1 MELVLVPLLLLLG
14 LATALDGGGD
24 DSRDDAGGNEENDVL
39 SGVGRDRVFGG
50 EGDDLLTLDDQA
62 QGLGGEGMTR
72 LRRAMRPWAMG
83 WRATTA

>member
-1 MELVLVPLLLLLG
+1 MELILLPLLLVGGL
-14 LATALDGGGD
+14 LATMGGD
-24 DSRDDAGGNEENDVL
+24 DDAERPADQDDRIDASGNA
-39 SGVGRDRVFGG
+39 RVFGG